1 MDDKKE
7 EEEKTFKYAPLRWEM
22 RQEYPH
28 YKIAQHNIIIDVLG
42 GISRETLNI

>member
-22 RQEYPH
+22 RQQYPH
-28 YKIAQHNIIIDVLG
+28 YKIAKHNIIIDVLG
-42 GISRETLNI
+42 GI